1 MLNHLLDK
9 RRNVF
14 ILAAFAVFMES
25 LTSPCL
31 KIGSQR
37 YDTFSAGYFFWF
49 GLAVIILG
57 IYAVCWQLILER
69 IPLTTAYLRRGF
81 SYILL
86 FVWSTLIFHEN
97 ITVKQV
103 IGIAVISLGMFIS
116 VSGDSSAPEKSS
128 GSNGSGSC
136 SSNAAGTSTDPG
148 ASYAAGTSTDPG
160 SSYAAG
166 TSTDPS
172 ASYAAGT
179 STDPGSSGIPDT

>member
-1 MLNHLLDK
+1 MLNNFLDR

-14 ILAAFAVFMES
+14 LLAAFAVFMES

-31 KIGSQR
+31 KIGSQN
-37 YDTFSAGYFFWF
+37 YETFSPGYFFWF

-97 ITVKQV
+97 ITIKQI
-103 IGIAVISLGMFIS
+103 IGIAVISLGMVVS
-116 VSGDSSAPEKSS
+116 VSDEHGRKNTAPKKRSQKNTSQKTEK
-128 GSNGSGSC
+128 
-136 SSNAAGTSTDPG
+136 TD
-148 ASYAAGTSTDPG
+148 
-160 SSYAAG
+160 
-166 TSTDPS
+166 
-172 ASYAAGT
+172 
-179 STDPGSSGIPDT
+179 